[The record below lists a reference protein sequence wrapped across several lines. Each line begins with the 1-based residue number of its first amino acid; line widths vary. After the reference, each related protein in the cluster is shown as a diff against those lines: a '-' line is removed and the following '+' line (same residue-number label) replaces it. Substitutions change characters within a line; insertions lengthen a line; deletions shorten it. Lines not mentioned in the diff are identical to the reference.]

1 MAQGKPRLRGPG
13 AAGAWLVA
21 ALLLGA
27 LPAASAERTIA
38 DVVADTIRAN
48 PEVKRDRALLRAADR
63 QVDVRFAGFLPR
75 VDLES
80 SGGYEYTNDPST
92 RSRVQK
98 EPDDNSG
105 RHLLR
110 TDNSITVRQLVFDG
124 FGTSSRELAAEAE
137 RRAAERRIA
146 ETSERIANRACE
158 IYLDVLRTTE
168 IARLALANRDYH
180 MDIRDKVAARVNQGL
195 SDALDLEQV
204 NARLALANT
213 GLARR
218 QGELRVAR
226 ARFAEFVGEEAKD
239 LVRPGERV
247 FAAPPTLDAALDE
260 ALKRNPAVFV
270 TAYRVDAARA
280 DIEAARA
287 AFYPRFDFEVQG
299 NTGDNLDGVLGRE
312 SSITVLLKL
321 RYNLFNGFF
330 DDATVSR
337 RSAQAAAAGFQD
349 GETRRQLRE
358 DTSVF
363 FRNLQ
368 TVQDRLVP
376 QRDHV
381 QSSKRTLDDYV
392 AQFELG
398 KRKLLDV
405 LDAQIEHFEASVALT
420 DSEYLLLLA
429 QYRLAFALGQLRA
442 VLGLPAD

>member
-1 MAQGKPRLRGPG
+1 MAQGKPRLLVPG
-13 AAGAWLVA
+13 AAAWLAA
-21 ALLLGA
+21 ALLLSAPPA
-27 LPAASAERTIA
+27 LAAERTIA
-38 DVVADTIRAN
+38 DVAGDTIRAN
-48 PEVKRDRALLRAADR
+48 PEVQRDRALLRAADR

-110 TDNSITVRQLVFDG
+110 TDNSLTVRQLVFDG

-137 RRAAERRIA
+137 RRAAERRVA
-146 ETSERIANRACE
+146 ETSERIANRVCE

-180 MDIRDKVAARVNQGL
+180 VDIRDKVAARVNQGL

-204 NARLALANT
+204 NARLALSNT
-213 GLARR
+213 GLTRR
-218 QGELRVAR
+218 QGEMRVAR
-226 ARFAEFVGEEAKD
+226 ARFAEFVGEEPRN

-270 TAYRVDAARA
+270 TAYRVDATRY
-280 DIEAARA
+280 DIEAARSA
-287 AFYPRFDFEVQG
+287 YYPRLDFEVQG

-312 SSITVLLKL
+312 SSVTVLLKL

-330 DDATVSR
+330 DQATVAR

-363 FRNLQ
+363 YRNLQ

-405 LDAQIEHFEASVALT
+405 LDAQIEHFEASAALT
-420 DSEYLLLLA
+420 DSDYLLLLA